1 MKYQTM
7 INVIAGAGLVLG
19 SFNAMAGSGWAFN
32 YTGKTVVQ
40 HTAVSGEKQAHKQK
54 TSYGGA
60 GWAFNNP
67 NVPEVMKSAES
78 TKKNRSVGAGWAFDH
93 PHEPV
98 QGSSDRS

>member
-7 INVIAGAGLVLG
+7 INVIAGAGLALG
-19 SFNAMAGSGWAFN
+19 SFNAMAGPGWAFN
-32 YTGKTVVQ
+32 YTGETAVQ
-40 HTAVSGEKQAHKQK
+40 QTAVSGEKQAHKK
-54 TSYGGA
+54 KAGYGGA

-67 NVPEVMKSAES
+67 NVPEVKKSAGS
-78 TKKNRSVGAGWAFDH
+78 AKKYRSGGAGWAFDH